1 MSDLLPCPFCGG
13 AAIIDDIENRSG
25 LLVRVLGP
33 DDRVFYSVACGECNA
48 LIDQDYWLE
57 SEAIAAWNT
66 RALKRPNEPAPDG
79 WKLVPVQPTPEMLE
93 PMAREDCKRDGL
105 DPDEPEP
112 PHGHYP
118 RWYGR
123 CSAYDAMYRAMLA
136 AAPTPP
142 EEMK

>member
-1 MSDLLPCPFCGG
+1 MSDWN
-13 AAIIDDIENRSG
+13 AAIEAAALTIEVDCMEQAEANNAGWVDCVPTIG
-25 LLVRVLGP
+25 LAIEKALADVASLV
-33 DDRVFYSVACGECNA
+33 
-48 LIDQDYWLE
+48 
-57 SEAIAAWNT
+57 
-66 RALKRPNEPAPDG
+66 RALKRPEALDG